1 MIRMLRSCHLHILQ
15 ERLEGVELSAWNL
28 QDMEKSSESLKAY
41 IVADIEGSSGTWCYE
56 DTLPGTAGWKKA
68 RRDMTYDLTAAV
80 DALFSSGASQVV
92 VKDFHRDG
100 YNLVPHLLDNRARL
114 IRGYFLK
121 PVLMYGPLLDSN
133 RAFFIGMHA
142 GSGSEGAF
150 LPHTL
155 TSRIGR
161 ITIAGEQICETQLFA
176 HVLGEMGLPV
186 VFVSG
191 CPAACAEAVKHLPWI
206 VTVPVDR
213 SGKPDDDQA
222 IESYKEEMRERLR
235 KGIAEAA
242 AVTGAPV
249 YRIPPPYECTV
260 TFRDSGLALR
270 AGRWGFAVHENAVS
284 FQSSNSGEMMLNLI
298 KIAYFTPLTFRCA
311 TALLPLARMVM
322 PFVDKMR

>member
-1 MIRMLRSCHLHILQ
+1 MK
-15 ERLEGVELSAWNL
+15 ETA
-28 QDMEKSSESLKAY
+28 DSLKAY

-56 DTLPGTAGWKKA
+56 DTLIGTEGWKKA
-68 RRDMTYDLTAAV
+68 RRDMTVDLTAAV

-100 YNLVPHLLDNRARL
+100 YNIVPHLLDSRARL

-121 PVLMYGPLLDSN
+121 PVLMYGPLLGSN

-142 GSGSEGAF
+142 GSGAADAF

-155 TSRIGR
+155 TSRISR

-206 VTVPVDR
+206 VAVPVSR
-213 SGKPDDDQA
+213 SDKPDDELSM
-222 IESYKEEMRERLR
+222 ESYKKEMRERLR
-235 KGIAEAA
+235 KAITEAA
-242 AVTGAPV
+242 AINDAPV
-249 YRIPPPYECTV
+249 YKISPPYDCTV
-260 TFRDSGLALR
+260 TFRDSSRALR
-270 AGRWGFAVHENAVS
+270 AGRWGFSVHQNTVS
-284 FQSSNSGEMMLNLI
+284 FQSSDSGEMMLNLI

-311 TALLPLARMVM
+311 TALLPMARMIM

>member
-1 MIRMLRSCHLHILQ
+1 
-15 ERLEGVELSAWNL
+15 
-28 QDMEKSSESLKAY
+28 MEKTAESLKAY

-56 DTLPGTAGWKKA
+56 DTLIGTEGWKKA
-68 RRDMTYDLTAAV
+68 RRDMTVDLTAAV
-80 DALFSSGASQVV
+80 DALFSSGASQIV

-100 YNLVPHLLDNRARL
+100 YNIVPHLLDSRARL

-121 PVLMYGPLLDSN
+121 PVLMYGPLLGSN

-142 GSGSEGAF
+142 GSGAEDAF

-155 TSRIGR
+155 TSRISR

-191 CPAACAEAVKHLPWI
+191 CPAACAEAVKHLPWT
-206 VTVPVDR
+206 VTVPVAR
-213 SGKPDDDQA
+213 SDKPDDDLA
-222 IESYKEEMRERLR
+222 MESYKKEMRERLR
-235 KGIAEAA
+235 KGIAAA
-242 AVTGAPV
+242 VAVTGAPV
-249 YRIPPPYECTV
+249 YRIPPPYDCTV
-260 TFRDSGLALR
+260 TFRDNARALR
-270 AGRWGFAVHENAVS
+270 AGRWGFAVQENTVS
-284 FQSSNSGEMMLNLI
+284 FQTSDSGEMMLNLI

-311 TALLPLARMVM
+311 TLLLPMARMIM